1 METINFKTDITKTK
15 NYSFFNFE
23 VIDKDYEMFED
34 ITIVVDWSVMIN
46 LKEYGIKDLT
56 PIIKSISV
64 EGTYSTIEDDNNKP
78 YEKPFELILQDDI
91 NFTYVSPYDK
101 EWKMENVEVNPSD
114 YGTLEIEEVSLDFKD
129 KTIQVEFNTYDNN

>member
-1 METINFKTDITKTK
+1 
-15 NYSFFNFE
+15 
-23 VIDKDYEMFED
+23 
-34 ITIVVDWSVMIN
+34 MIN

>member
-34 ITIVVDWSVMIN
+34 ITIVVDWYVMIN

-91 NFTYVSPYDK
+91 NFTYV
-101 EWKMENVEVNPSD
+101 NPSD